1 MSRKFEIEWADLGI
15 SVTSELLDEEN
26 PEICEAFWQSL
37 PFQTIFAA
45 SMSAGEMFKIPIRR
59 ALPIA
64 PPEKLRHFPDEPP
77 GTLFSLGM
85 GMGNGLLLKYG
96 MTAEPFMIPMIAM
109 VPDEELEKLRNVAVK
124 LRDAYFF
131 TKEIN
136 IATFRKKE

>member
-1 MSRKFEIEWADLGI
+1 MARKFEVEWADFGI
-15 SVTSELLDEEN
+15 TVTMELLDEEN
-26 PEICEAFWQSL
+26 PELCEAFWQSL

-59 ALPIA
+59 ALPPA
-64 PPEKLRHFPDEPP
+64 PPEKLRFFPEEPP

-85 GMGNGLLLKYG
+85 GSLLLKYG
-96 MTAEPFMIPMIAM
+96 NVAEPFRIPVIAR
-109 VPDEELEKLRNVAVK
+109 VPKEGLDKLRNAATK

-136 IATFRKKE
+136 IATFRRK